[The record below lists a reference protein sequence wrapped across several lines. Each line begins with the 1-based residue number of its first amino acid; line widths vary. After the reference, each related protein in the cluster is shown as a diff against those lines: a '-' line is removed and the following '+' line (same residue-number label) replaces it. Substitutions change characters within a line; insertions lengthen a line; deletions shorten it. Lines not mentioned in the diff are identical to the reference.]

1 MYRKMIVGVLAALT
15 LGAGLTACSGADA
28 EKNVPTQQPANK
40 PAEKPAEKPA
50 ASSPVVEVD
59 GKPVEIKD
67 KQVVCQEAGGNM
79 NIAIGGAEGGVGA
92 VLTSGDSPKVK
103 SVGLGT
109 HNGTAMGWAEGAPGS
124 AKVKKEGNAYEI
136 SGKMTAVDMQ
146 NPTAPSEKPFRIV
159 VTCS

>member
-1 MYRKMIVGVLAALT
+1 MYRKMILGFVAALAV
-15 LGAGLTACSGADA
+15 GAGLTACGGADA
-28 EKNVPTQQPANK
+28 DKSTTTQQPADK
-40 PAEKPAEKPA
+40 PADKPS
-50 ASSPVVEVD
+50 ASDPIVEVD

-92 VLTSGDSPKVK
+92 VLTSGGSPKVK

-109 HNGTAMGWAEGAPGS
+109 HNGTAMGWAEGAPGNAE
-124 AKVKKEGNAYEI
+124 AKKDGNTYEI
-136 SGKMTAVDMQ
+136 SGKMTAVDPQ
-146 NPTAPSEKPFRIV
+146 NPTAPSEKPFRIM